1 MRCSALFTTGE
12 VSAQDKSGLDS
23 LTQEEQIGAAAALS
37 SLALLLIILGV
48 IALVVVIVLIVAAT
62 TGALVYKKRMYDL
75 SNQALEGEIVSQRS
89 IPVGSEIAAPSWA
102 KESGGDGINP
112 MGNMRSGPNEIEM
125 GSVRTSLTG
134 ADATGNAKFASDAV
148 QDGI

>member
-134 ADATGNAKFASDAV
+134 ADANAKFASDAV